1 MATYPWEQYTAN
13 TQSTA
18 SSQGAQTQ
26 SNPWT
31 QYKPK
36 NYTFYGNA
44 SDIALAKA
52 NGMQGNFIDV
62 STYGQGSIVKDLQH
76 AWSTGANPYVLGGAG
91 ATGGISDEL
100 LKQINQNGVNI
111 ARIGGK
117 DRYEVQSNLKN
128 FYNQQAQA
136 PLDFSQLR
144 TEQASIE
151 DIAAKYG
158 IDFSRDY
165 AKRQAEAEAQAK
177 RLAVEAQQRQN
188 ATSKQENLQSID
200 NSVRDASQGID
211 RNYFLQGLQQA
222 QNQTNSGLNAGI
234 AADQNLRLTMAQ
246 QAELAPIYR
255 DAALATTQEN
265 NRFSNKELEL
275 LDQLGLINTESLA
288 REESLFSD
296 RLWKGM
302 ESAMQLTESERAQNN
317 NFAQWMLSQRGQNL
331 DNIQSQ
337 NQLKENARQ
346 FDANLDWN
354 KYQYANMSAA
364 ERSQSQLAYA
374 QLAQEKAQ
382 FASEDAWRKYQYN
395 NLSASDKARMDQDIK
410 QFGQEMAWR
419 KYELEYSSKMGLAT
433 AQAQAGMSYGNGIV
447 GPPASGSVSGFRMP

>member
-1 MATYPWEQYTAN
+1 MATTYPWEQYS
-13 TQSTA
+13 TQGTP
-18 SSQGAQTQ
+18 SQSQSQTQ
-26 SNPWT
+26 ANPWE

-36 NYTFYGNA
+36 TYTFYGGAN
-44 SDIALAKA
+44 DIALAKA
-52 NGMQGNFIDV
+52 NGMQGNFIDI
-62 STYGQGSIVKDLQH
+62 STYGQDSIVKDLQH

-91 ATGGISDEL
+91 ATRGISDEIL
-100 LKQINQNGVNI
+100 SRVNQNGVNI

-117 DRYEVQSNLKN
+117 DRYEVQENLKN

-151 DIAAKYG
+151 DIAKKYG

-177 RLAVEAQQRQN
+177 RIAVEAQQRQN
-188 ATSKQENLQSID
+188 ATSKQENLQSIN

-211 RNYFLQGLQQA
+211 RSYFLQGLQQA

-246 QAELAPIYR
+246 QAELAPVYR
-255 DAALATTQEN
+255 DAALARSQEN
-265 NRFSNKELEL
+265 NRFTNEELDL
-275 LDQLGLINTESLA
+275 LAQMGLINTESLA
-288 REESLFSD
+288 REESLYSD

-302 ESAMQLTESERAQNN
+302 ESAMQLTEAERAQNN

-331 DNIQSQ
+331 DNIQAY
-337 NQLKENARQ
+337 NQLQENSRQ

-382 FASEDAWRKYQYN
+382 FASEDAWRRYTYN
-395 NLSASDKARMDQDIK
+395 NMSASDKAQLDRDIK
-410 QFGQEMAWR
+410 QFGETMAWN
-419 KYELEYSSKMGLAT
+419 KYELEYSSKMSLAT
-433 AQAQAGMSYGNGIV
+433 AQAQSGATYGNGIV
-447 GPPASGSVSGFRMP
+447 GPPTSGTVSGFKMP